1 MDLKLVL
8 EAIKKVSEKVNE
20 IDEKDE
26 TFIRD
31 FVLDIIIPN
40 TFVPVL
46 GSVVSLYLIGVR
58 SIIYEIK
65 TNMKDETEE
74 IDDSLQTYIRVVSE
88 TE

>member
-1 MDLKLVL
+1 MNSKLVL
-8 EAIKKVSEKVNE
+8 EAVKKVLERLDE

-31 FVLDIIIPN
+31 VVLDILIPN

-46 GSVVSLYLIGVR
+46 GSVVSLYLLAIR

-74 IDDSLQTYIRVVSE
+74 IDDSLQTYIKVVSE